1 MTDYPTAVRTTF
13 HTAHRAF
20 ENGATI
26 LVSEYGHEPTIPTG
40 PLTTVHTRETTTWI
54 DLVEQVRM
62 WQGRYPNQRYYVMS
76 S

>member
-1 MTDYPTAVRTTF
+1 MSDYPTAVRTTF

-40 PLTTVHTRETTTWI
+40 PFTTVHTRETTTWI
-54 DLVEQVRM
+54 ALVEQVRM
-62 WQGRYPNQRYYVMS
+62 WQGRYPNQRYYLVS
-76 S
+76 